1 MGLII
6 SDWNMPEM
14 NGYEFLLKVRAS
26 KKYMDIPFIMA
37 TAQGEK
43 EQAQKAIAGGADHF
57 ITKPFTSSDL
67 GEVIDTAGYE
77 ACEFVLGAENIFAG
91 FPVDVEVF
99 ESDDPAMPGG
109 GTLVDDAHL
118 LGSLSGLVLE
128 DPLIRAGYIGKKQYI
143 QLRITVPGGLAGGL
157 WGICVLMNAWHQP
170 TPEQ

>member
-1 MGLII
+1 
-6 SDWNMPEM
+6 M
-14 NGYEFLLKVRAS
+14 NVFNAYYNSRIVVPFTVPFLLPPGV
-26 KKYMDIPFIMA
+26 Y
-37 TAQGEK
+37 
-43 EQAQKAIAGGADHF
+43 
-57 ITKPFTSSDL
+57 L

-91 FPVDVEVF
+91 FPVDDEVF

-170 TPEQ
+170 TLKQPN